1 MGVEHYV
8 IEAVLRDGRSHREV
22 ARSAGVSKAWVTKLV
37 ARYRE
42 GGVPA
47 LEPRSR
53 RPRSCP
59 HAVAADIQSAILELR
74 QQLERAGYD
83 SGPHTIAHHL
93 RLQHPDVPSVATI
106 WRILKRQGLITAQ
119 PHKRPR
125 CSFVR
130 FEAALPNQMWQSDF
144 THWQL
149 ADGSGVEILNYLDDH
164 SRLLLAC
171 DVFPTV
177 KGLDVVQT
185 FYAATERHGLPA
197 ALLTDNGA
205 VFTAKSRQGKGLL
218 ESELE
223 RLGIRYTNSRP
234 YHPQTCGKVERLH
247 QTLKKYLAKQAPAAS
262 LAVLQL
268 QLDTFRAYYN
278 HHRPHRALHGDTPLV
293 AFNARLKAHPT
304 PAQPAIHCRVRKDR
318 VDTEGKVT
326 LRYMSRLF
334 HIGVGRAFKH
344 QPIRLL
350 IADRQVRILTEDGTL
365 IRELTLDPSRKY
377 QPQQPARIGHYHLR
391 QTGTMT

>member
-1 MGVEHYV
+1 MGVERYV
-8 IEAVLRDGRSHREV
+8 IEAVVREGRSHREV

-37 ARYRE
+37 ARYRA
-42 GGVPA
+42 GGEPA

-53 RPRSCP
+53 RPGSCP
-59 HAVAADIQSAILELR
+59 HAIAADIQSEILELR
-74 QQLERAGYD
+74 QQLDSAGYD

-93 RLQHPDVPSVATI
+93 RLHHPDVPSVATI
-106 WRILKRQGLITAQ
+106 WRILKRQGLITPQ

-130 FEAALPNQMWQSDF
+130 FEAALPNEMWQSDF
-144 THWQL
+144 THWRL
-149 ADGSGVEILNYLDDH
+149 ADGSGVEILNFLDDH

-171 DVFPTV
+171 DVFSTV
-177 KGLDVVQT
+177 KGIDVVQT
-185 FYAATERHGLPA
+185 FYEATESQGLPA
-197 ALLTDNGA
+197 SLLTDNGA

-247 QTLKKYLAKQAPAAS
+247 QTLKKYLAKQPPALSRAE
-262 LAVLQL
+262 LQL

-278 HHRPHRALHGDTPLV
+278 HHRPHRALNGNTPLV
-293 AFNARLKAHPT
+293 AFTARLKAHPT
-304 PAQPAIHCRVRKDR
+304 SPQPAIHCRVRQDR
-318 VDTEGKVT
+318 IDADGKVT
-326 LRYMSRLF
+326 LRYMGRLL

-344 QPIRLL
+344 QPVHLL
-350 IADRQVRILTEDGTL
+350 IADRQVRILAEDGSL
-365 IRELTLDPSRKY
+365 IRELTLDPTRNY
-377 QPQQPARIGHYHLR
+377 QPQQRARIGHYHLR

>member
-1 MGVEHYV
+1 MGVERYV
-8 IEAVLRDGRSHREV
+8 IEAVVREGRSHREV
-22 ARSAGVSKAWVTKLV
+22 ARSVGVSKAWVTKLV
-37 ARYRE
+37 ARYRQ
-42 GGVPA
+42 GGEPA

-59 HAVAADIQSAILELR
+59 HAVAAEIQSAILELR
-74 QQLERAGYD
+74 QQLDTAGYD

-130 FEAALPNQMWQSDF
+130 FEAALPNEMWQSDF

-164 SRLLLAC
+164 SRMLLAC

-185 FYAATERHGLPA
+185 FCAATERHGLPA

-247 QTLKKYLAKQAPAAS
+247 QTLKKYLARQAPAAS

-278 HHRPHRALHGDTPLV
+278 HHRPHRALHGATPLV

-304 PAQPAIHCRVRKDR
+304 AAQPAVHCRVRQDR
-318 VDTEGKVT
+318 VDAEGKVT
-326 LRYMSRLF
+326 LRYMSRLL

-350 IADRQVRILTEDGTL
+350 IADRQVRILAEDGTL
-365 IRELTLDPSRKY
+365 IRELTIDPTRNY

>member
-1 MGVEHYV
+1 M
-8 IEAVLRDGRSHREV
+8 
-22 ARSAGVSKAWVTKLV
+22 
-37 ARYRE
+37 
-42 GGVPA
+42 
-47 LEPRSR
+47 
-53 RPRSCP
+53 
-59 HAVAADIQSAILELR
+59 
-74 QQLERAGYD
+74 
-83 SGPHTIAHHL
+83 
-93 RLQHPDVPSVATI
+93 ATI
-106 WRILKRQGLITAQ
+106 WRILKRQGVITAQ

-130 FEAALPNQMWQSDF
+130 FEAALPNEMWQSDF

-149 ADGSGVEILNYLDDH
+149 ADSSGVEILNYLDDN

-171 DVFPTV
+171 DAFPTV

-185 FYAATERHGLPA
+185 LYAATERHGVPA

-218 ESELE
+218 ESQLE
-223 RLGIRYTNSRP
+223 RLGIRYINSRP

-268 QLDTFRAYYN
+268 QLDSFRAYYN
-278 HHRPHRALHGDTPLV
+278 HHRAHRALHGDAPLV

-304 PAQPAIHCRVRKDR
+304 PAQPAVHCGVRQDR
-318 VDTEGKVT
+318 VDAEGKVT
-326 LRYMSRLF
+326 LRYMGRLL

-350 IADRQVRILTEDGTL
+350 IADRQVRILAEDGTL
-365 IRELTLDPSRKY
+365 IRELTLDPSRNY
-377 QPQQPARIGHYHLR
+377 QPQQPARIGHYDLR
-391 QTGTMT
+391 QTGTMS

>member
-1 MGVEHYV
+1 MGVERYV
-8 IEAVLRDGRSHREV
+8 IEAVVGEGRSHREV
-22 ARSAGVSKAWVTKLV
+22 AKSAGVSKAWVTKLV

-42 GGVPA
+42 GGEPA

-59 HAVAADIQSAILELR
+59 HAVSPDIESAILELR
-74 QQLERAGYD
+74 RQLDVAGYD

-93 RLQHPDVPSVATI
+93 RLHHPDIPSVATI

-119 PHKRPR
+119 PQKRPR

-130 FEAALPNQMWQSDF
+130 FEAALPNQMWQGDF

-149 ADGSGVEILNYLDDH
+149 ADGSGVEILNFLDDH
-164 SRLLLAC
+164 SRMLMAC
-171 DVFPTV
+171 DVVVTV
-177 KGLDVVQT
+177 KAADVVET

-197 ALLTDNGA
+197 SVLTDNGA
-205 VFTAKSRQGKGLL
+205 VFTGKSRQGKVLF

-223 RLGIRYTNSRP
+223 RLGIVYKNSRP
-234 YHPQTCGKVERLH
+234 YHPQTCGKVERFH
-247 QTLKKYLAKQAPAAS
+247 QTLKKYLAKQAPATA

-278 HHRPHRALHGDTPLV
+278 HHRPHRALHGATPLV

-304 PAQPAIHCRVRKDR
+304 PANPATHCRVRHDR
-318 VDTEGKVT
+318 ISAEGKVT
-326 LRYMSRLF
+326 LRYMSRLL
-334 HIGVGRAFKH
+334 HIGVGRRFKH

-350 IADRQVRILTEDGTL
+350 IADRHVRILTEDGVL
-365 IRELTLDPSRKY
+365 IRELTIDPHRNY
-377 QPQQPARIGHYHLR
+377 QPQQGAQIGHYHLR

>member
-1 MGVEHYV
+1 MGVERYV
-8 IEAVLRDGRSHREV
+8 IEAVVRDGRSHREV

-42 GGVPA
+42 GGEPA
-47 LEPRSR
+47 LQPRSR

-59 HAVAADIQSAILELR
+59 HAVAAEIQTAILELR
-74 QQLERAGYD
+74 QQLDSAGYD

-93 RLQHPDVPSVATI
+93 RLHHPDVPSVATI
-106 WRILKRQGLITAQ
+106 WRILKRQGLITPQ

-130 FEAALPNQMWQSDF
+130 FEAALPNEMWQSDF
-144 THWQL
+144 THWRL

-164 SRLLLAC
+164 SRLLLAS

-177 KGLDVVQT
+177 KGLDVVQA

-278 HHRPHRALHGDTPLV
+278 QHRPHRALHGDTPLV
-293 AFNARLKAHPT
+293 AFTARLKAHPT
-304 PAQPAIHCRVRKDR
+304 SAQPAIHCRVRQDR
-318 VDTEGKVT
+318 VDAEGKVT
-326 LRYMSRLF
+326 LRYMGRLL

-344 QPIRLL
+344 QPVRLL
-350 IADRQVRILTEDGTL
+350 IADQQVRILAEDGTL
-365 IRELTLDPSRKY
+365 IRELTLDPTRNY